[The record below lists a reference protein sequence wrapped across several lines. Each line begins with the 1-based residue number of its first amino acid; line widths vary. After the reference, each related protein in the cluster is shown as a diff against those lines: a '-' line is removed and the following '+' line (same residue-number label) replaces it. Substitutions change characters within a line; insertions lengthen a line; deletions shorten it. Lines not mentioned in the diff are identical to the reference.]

1 MEKGGE
7 VQSSIHQK
15 KFFFGNRFICFF
27 FYSYTIPIG
36 THARGHSRG
45 RRYARVREAFC
56 RLDEGFTT
64 PFQRMP
70 TAHENDTTQVFVETE
85 SEPYAEE
92 TETARNA
99 E

>member
-36 THARGHSRG
+36 TCIPGHRPG
-45 RRYARVREAFC
+45 HRYARVREAFC

-85 SEPYAEE
+85 REPYAEK